1 MVLRFVTKAR
11 MRKFET
17 QLRNTIIELN
27 LLRQRVTLLE
37 GNDEGEEDQLL
48 PDDILEDQ
56 EEED

>member
-27 LLRQRVTLLE
+27 LLRQRVSAL
-37 GNDEGEEDQLL
+37 EGEEVGEEE
-48 PDDILEDQ
+48 ILNFKE
-56 EEED
+56 EEEDLD

>member
-1 MVLRFVTKAR
+1 MALRFVTKAR

-17 QLRNTIIELN
+17 QLRNTVIELN

-37 GNDEGEEDQLL
+37 GGEGEEDRLF
-48 PDDILEDQ
+48 DDVE